1 MNYETDYSGT
11 VSNVGS
17 ESKGGLFALMLIMVL
32 IHRVTLTLVIIRGM
46 LLVAMVKQLL
56 MQIS

>member
-1 MNYETDYSGT
+1 MNYETDYIGT

-46 LLVAMVKQLL
+46 LLVAMAKQLL

>member
-17 ESKGGLFALMLIMVL
+17 ESKRGVFALMLIMVL
-32 IHRVTLTLVIIRGM
+32 IHRVTLTLVIIKGM
-46 LLVAMVKQLL
+46 LLVAMAKQLL
-56 MQIS
+56 M

>member
-11 VSNVGS
+11 VSNVGG
-17 ESKGGLFALMLIMVL
+17 ESKGGLFVLMLIMVL

-46 LLVAMVKQLL
+46 LLVAMAKQLL